1 MTRDSDAAGAG
12 AATGRPWGGPA
23 ALGLVVV
30 LAAAL
35 MAAALIGPRPATTQ
49 SDQRQPAQMDTR
61 YVSDMPFTAVAN
73 GLGPVERNATNGGED
88 PEDGSPIEVDGLV
101 IEHGLGVYP
110 FSQVRLHR
118 PSECTRF
125 LAIAAVTPEPDDDGG
140 VAIFKILGDGRPLYR
155 SGRVS
160 PSDGGQMIELDV
172 GDIDR
177 LDLLVAGPDT
187 GGARPAAVWADAR
200 FLCQR

>member
-1 MTRDSDAAGAG
+1 MTRDSGAARAGAT
-12 AATGRPWGGPA
+12 AGRPWGGPA
-23 ALGLVVV
+23 ALALVAM

-35 MAAALIGPRPATTQ
+35 TGTALIGPRPATTQ
-49 SDQRQPAQMDTR
+49 SDQRLPAQPDTR

-73 GLGPVERNATNGGED
+73 GLGPVERNTTNGGDD
-88 PEDGSPIEVDGLV
+88 PEDGAPIEVDGVV

-110 FSQVRLHR
+110 FSHVRLHR

-125 LAIAAVTPEPDDDGG
+125 LGVAAVTPQPDDDGG
-140 VAIFKILGDGRPLYR
+140 VATFKILGDGRLLYR
-155 SGRVS
+155 SGPVS
-160 PSDGGQMIELDV
+160 ASDSGQHIELDL

-177 LDLLVAGPDT
+177 LDLIVAGPDT

-200 FLCQR
+200 LLC